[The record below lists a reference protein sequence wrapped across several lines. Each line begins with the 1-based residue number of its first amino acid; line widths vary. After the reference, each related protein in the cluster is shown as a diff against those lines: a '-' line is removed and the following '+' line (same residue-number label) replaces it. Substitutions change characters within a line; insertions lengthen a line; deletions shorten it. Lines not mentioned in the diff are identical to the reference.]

1 MRNRSSLLALLFLTF
16 GAVAPAHAELKIVT
30 IRAADIVSASPQ
42 FKSSQAQ
49 MKAEFERRKTELEAE
64 VRKFGEDSQK
74 FRREADL
81 MSSDARAK
89 AEKELQ
95 TRRIDLDY
103 KQRQFG
109 EDFKKRDRE
118 LSESLMNSIK
128 EVVVDV
134 ATSQGADI
142 VMQDPVYAA
151 PGIDVTD
158 EVIKRLQAAGDGKGK
173 GK

>member
-1 MRNRSSLLALLFLTF
+1 MRNHSSLLAFLVLAL
-16 GAVAPAHAELKIVT
+16 GAVAPAYAELKIVT
-30 IRAADIVSASPQ
+30 IRAAEIVAASPQ

-49 MKAEFERRKTELEAE
+49 MKTEFERRKTELETEA
-64 VRKFGEDSQK
+64 RKFAEDSQK

-109 EDFKKRDRE
+109 EDFQKRDRE

-128 EVVVDV
+128 QVVVDV
-134 ATSQGADI
+134 ATSQGADL
-142 VMQDPVYAA
+142 VVQDPVYAA

-158 EVIKRLQAAGDGKGK
+158 EVIKRLQAGDGKAK
-173 GK
+173 